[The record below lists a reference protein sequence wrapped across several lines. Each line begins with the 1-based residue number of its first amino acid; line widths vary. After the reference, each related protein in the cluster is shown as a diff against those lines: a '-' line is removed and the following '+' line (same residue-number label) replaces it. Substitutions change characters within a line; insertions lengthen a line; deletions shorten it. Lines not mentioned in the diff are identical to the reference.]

1 MNFEHVSADW
11 VESIQNIFLNASLL
25 LSWLKIKFYYLCHTV
40 VVLVAFLTSKQ
51 IKIMTF
57 NSFLRQLGLDC
68 SFGISM
74 KQRLIN

>member
-11 VESIQNIFLNASLL
+11 VESIQNIFLSAFLL
-25 LSWLKIKFYYLCHTV
+25 LSWLKIKLYYLCHRV
-40 VVLVAFLTSKQ
+40 IVLVAFLTSKQ
-51 IKIMTF
+51 IKVMTC

-74 KQRLIN
+74 KQRLN

>member
-25 LSWLKIKFYYLCHTV
+25 LSWLCHRV